1 MLFGVDNSIV
11 STRHR
16 YGVKSS
22 GMCFMARHFHTPLT
36 GINLKKLI
44 KKPCSTRGFFAFGG
58 VRGRKCGSQN
68 FLIEFYKNNLGCS
81 MFENKVD
88 KCDIQKKEI
97 DTFRPLSNEQAQTL
111 KEHFKIG
118 LTYSS
123 NALEGNTLTLIE
135 TKVIIEDGLT
145 IGGKTLREIDEATGH
160 ARAYDFIFELIKN
173 PQITLPDILKIHQLF
188 YQNIDPDNAGKYRT
202 KKVFIS
208 GMDVTLPAP
217 EQIKPLM
224 NTFEEE
230 LKNLE
235 AKLHPIELAATF
247 HNKFVTIHPFLDGN
261 GRTARLLMN
270 LILLKSGYSITIIPP
285 IYRADY
291 IACAYQGN
299 KNNHIP
305 FINLLSSMVYESQ
318 KEFLKL
324 LKG

>member
-1 MLFGVDNSIV
+1 
-11 STRHR
+11 
-16 YGVKSS
+16 
-22 GMCFMARHFHTPLT
+22 
-36 GINLKKLI
+36 
-44 KKPCSTRGFFAFGG
+44 
-58 VRGRKCGSQN
+58 
-68 FLIEFYKNNLGCS
+68 
-81 MFENKVD
+81 MFENKID
-88 KCDIQKKEI
+88 RCDIQKKEI
-97 DTFRPLSNEQAQTL
+97 DAFRPLSSEQAQML

-160 ARAYDFIFELIKN
+160 ARAYDFIFELLSI
-173 PQITLPDILKIHQLF
+173 PQIKLVDILKIHQLF
-188 YQNIDPDNAGKYRT
+188 YQNLDSDNAGKYRT

-217 EQIKPLM
+217 EQVASLM
-224 NTFEEE
+224 HKLEQELNDLTNT
-230 LKNLE
+230 
-235 AKLHPIELAATF
+235 LHPIELAATL

-285 IYRADY
+285 IYRTDY
-291 IACAYQGN
+291 IASAYQGN
-299 KNNHIP
+299 KGNHLP

>member
-1 MLFGVDNSIV
+1 
-11 STRHR
+11 
-16 YGVKSS
+16 
-22 GMCFMARHFHTPLT
+22 
-36 GINLKKLI
+36 
-44 KKPCSTRGFFAFGG
+44 
-58 VRGRKCGSQN
+58 
-68 FLIEFYKNNLGCS
+68 
-81 MFENKVD
+81 MFENKID
-88 KCDIQKKEI
+88 KCDIQKKEM
-97 DTFRPLSNEQAQTL
+97 DTLRPLSNDQSKAL

-160 ARAYDFIFELIKN
+160 AKAYDFIFDIVQN
-173 PQITLPDILKIHQLF
+173 DNITLQDILNIHKLF
-188 YQNIDPDNAGKYRT
+188 YQNVDPDNAGTYRT

-208 GMDVTLPAP
+208 GMDVTLPGP
-217 EQIKPLM
+217 GELNLLM
-224 NTFEEE
+224 SNFEKE
-230 LKNLE
+230 LKDLSN
-235 AKLHPIELAATF
+235 KLHPIELAATI

-270 LILLKSGYSITIIPP
+270 LILLKNGYSITIIPP

-299 KNNHIP
+299 KGNDTP

-324 LKG
+324 LKI

>member
-1 MLFGVDNSIV
+1 
-11 STRHR
+11 
-16 YGVKSS
+16 
-22 GMCFMARHFHTPLT
+22 
-36 GINLKKLI
+36 
-44 KKPCSTRGFFAFGG
+44 
-58 VRGRKCGSQN
+58 
-68 FLIEFYKNNLGCS
+68 
-81 MFENKVD
+81 MFENIIN
-88 KCDIQKKEI
+88 KCDIQKQEM
-97 DTFRPLSNEQAQTL
+97 DMLRPLSDDQSKAL
-111 KEHFKIG
+111 KEHFKIS

-160 ARAYDFIFELIKN
+160 ARAYDFIYELLQN
-173 PQITLPDILKIHQLF
+173 EEITLVDILKIHHLF

-208 GMDVTLPAP
+208 GMDVTLPDPLEVA
-217 EQIKPLM
+217 PLM
-224 NTFEEE
+224 NNFEKE
-230 LKNLE
+230 LKNLA
-235 AKLHPIELAATF
+235 AKLHPIELAATI

-270 LILLKSGYSITIIPP
+270 LILLKNGHSITIIPP
-285 IYRADY
+285 IYRAEY

-299 KNNHIP
+299 KGNHTP

-324 LKG
+324 LKI